1 MDTSISSIAIEPSL
15 LEEPRVDPKS
25 LRRREVDPT
34 DSERFQL
41 FSYAQGHPKATQR
54 ELAQWFNV
62 KFKKEINQSTVS
74 RILKRFN
81 LLFFVRVHVMPS
93 KTSINA

>member
-15 LEEPRVDPKS
+15 LDQHRVDPKS
-25 LRRREVDPT
+25 LHRREVDPT

-41 FSYAQGHPKATQR
+41 FSHAQRHPKATQW

-62 KFKKEINQSTVS
+62 KFKKEINQSTLYVQ
-74 RILKRFN
+74 K
-81 LLFFVRVHVMPS
+81 P
-93 KTSINA
+93 